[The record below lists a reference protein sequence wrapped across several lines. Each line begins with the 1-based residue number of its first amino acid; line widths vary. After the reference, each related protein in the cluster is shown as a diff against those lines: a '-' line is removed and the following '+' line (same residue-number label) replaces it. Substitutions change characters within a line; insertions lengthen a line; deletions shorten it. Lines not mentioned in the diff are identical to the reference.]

1 MDERMTD
8 LDGRVAVV
16 TGASRGIGASTAALL
31 ARRGARVVAC
41 ARTPDDLEA
50 AVGAITAAGGRATAI
65 VADLASAAGVQ
76 AFAEEVDLSE
86 GLDVLVNNV
95 GGSRPGRIDELTDDD
110 WLDALDLN
118 LLSAVR
124 TTRALRSAMGT
135 GGSIVNVASISGREP
150 DRLVAPYAAAKAA
163 LITYTK
169 AAADSFARSG
179 IRVNC
184 ILPGIIETAATHRNA
199 AASAARTGKS
209 TDEVMAAM
217 LERNPIPVGRLG
229 RPEEVAEL
237 IAFLASDRSSFVTGS
252 AYHVDGGAH
261 RSA

>member
-1 MDERMTD
+1 VDEHRTD
-8 LDGRVAVV
+8 LRGRTAVV

-31 ARRGARVVAC
+31 AERGAHVFAC
-41 ARTPDDLEA
+41 ARTPDDLQGV
-50 AVGAITAAGGRATAI
+50 VGAIAAAGGHATAI
-65 VADLASAAGVQ
+65 VADLASADGVQ
-76 AFAEEVDLSE
+76 AFVDAVDLPDR
-86 GLDVLVNNV
+86 LDVLVNNV
-95 GGSRPGRIDELTDDD
+95 GGSKPGRIDELTDDD
-110 WLDALDLN
+110 WLAALDLN

-124 TTRALRSAMGT
+124 TTKALRPAMGS

-163 LITYTK
+163 LISYTK
-169 AAADSFARSG
+169 TAADSFARSG

-184 ILPGIIETAATHRNA
+184 ILPGIIETAATRRNA
-199 AASAARTGKS
+199 AASAARTGKT

-237 IAFLASDRSSFVTGS
+237 IAFLASDRSSFVTGA
-252 AYHVDGGAH
+252 AYHIDGGAH